1 MNKDS
6 ISKDLKL
13 FSQYSCIF
21 VTNSSSGIELK
32 TKVLITD
39 AHQAKYNNSILG
51 LCPGPKAMGLF
62 FQEIFIECVL
72 CSISDWKLLKIKE
85 AISDI
90 GFYYKQRKTHLGTL
104 NYVLWDI
111 QIKICFS
118 ICLKERRKGVIKGK
132 VGREKGRMNDLYI
145 IFQQQKIQMLFIYKY

>member
-21 VTNSSSGIELK
+21 VTNSSAGIELK

-39 AHQAKYNNSILG
+39 AHHAKYNNSILG
-51 LCPGPKAMGLF
+51 LCPGPNTIDLF
-62 FQEIFIECVL
+62 FQQMFIECVL

-90 GFYYKQRKTHLGTL
+90 GFHYK
-104 NYVLWDI
+104 
-111 QIKICFS
+111 
-118 ICLKERRKGVIKGK
+118 
-132 VGREKGRMNDLYI
+132 EKPS
-145 IFQQQKIQMLFIYKY
+145 

>member
-21 VTNSSSGIELK
+21 VTNSPSGIELK

-51 LCPGPKAMGLF
+51 LRPGPKAMGLF
-62 FQEIFIECVL
+62 FQEIFIVCVL
-72 CSISDWKLLKIKE
+72 CSISD
-85 AISDI
+85 
-90 GFYYKQRKTHLGTL
+90 
-104 NYVLWDI
+104 
-111 QIKICFS
+111 
-118 ICLKERRKGVIKGK
+118 
-132 VGREKGRMNDLYI
+132 
-145 IFQQQKIQMLFIYKY
+145 

>member
-21 VTNSSSGIELK
+21 VTNSSAGIELK

-51 LCPGPKAMGLF
+51 LCPGPKTMDLF

-72 CSISDWKLLKIKE
+72 CSISDGKLLKIKE
-85 AISDI
+85 AISHI

-104 NYVLWDI
+104 NYVLWD
-111 QIKICFS
+111 
-118 ICLKERRKGVIKGK
+118 R
-132 VGREKGRMNDLYI
+132 
-145 IFQQQKIQMLFIYKY
+145 

>member
-51 LCPGPKAMGLF
+51 LCREVERAEPG
-62 FQEIFIECVL
+62 
-72 CSISDWKLLKIKE
+72 
-85 AISDI
+85 
-90 GFYYKQRKTHLGTL
+90 
-104 NYVLWDI
+104 
-111 QIKICFS
+111 
-118 ICLKERRKGVIKGK
+118 ERGQVTGQW
-132 VGREKGRMNDLYI
+132 VGRDTLI
-145 IFQQQKIQMLFIYKY
+145 L